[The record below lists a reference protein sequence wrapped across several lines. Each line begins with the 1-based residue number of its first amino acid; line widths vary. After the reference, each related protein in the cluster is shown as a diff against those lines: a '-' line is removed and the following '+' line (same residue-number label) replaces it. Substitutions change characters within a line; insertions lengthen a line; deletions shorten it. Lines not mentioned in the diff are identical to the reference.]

1 MSPDSKNVP
10 FESVNLEGR
19 NIGASMIVRRGT
31 SSSESRSECCSIN
44 IYISNNIQG
53 VNNSI
58 LLGSKV
64 KMGDPAVNLS
74 FKDLGF
80 EREKKK
86 SKMKNGAAVTLCWML
101 LFAFVSVL
109 FPFLFI

>member
-1 MSPDSKNVP
+1 MSPESKNVP
-10 FESVNLEGR
+10 FKCVNLEGQ
-19 NIGASMIVRRGT
+19 NVGASMIVRRG
-31 SSSESRSECCSIN
+31 SSESRSEYCSIN

-64 KMGDPAVNLS
+64 KMGDPGVNLS
-74 FKDLGF
+74 FKDLEF

-86 SKMKNGAAVTLCWML
+86 SKKKNGAAFTFCWML
-101 LFAFVSVL
+101 IFAFISVL
-109 FPFLFI
+109 FLFLFI